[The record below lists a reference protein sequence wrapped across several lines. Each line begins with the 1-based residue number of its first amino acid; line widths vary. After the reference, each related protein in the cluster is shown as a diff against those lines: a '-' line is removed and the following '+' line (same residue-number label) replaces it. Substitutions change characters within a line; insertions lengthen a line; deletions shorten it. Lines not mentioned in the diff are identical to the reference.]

1 MDKNIVIIDE
11 EKKTFEFLV
20 LSSERI
26 ILILFNRT
34 KTKPLEALEA
44 KYVSKYTF

>member
-20 LSSERI
+20 LSSKRI

-34 KTKPLEALEA
+34 KLNLWKR
-44 KYVSKYTF
+44 